1 MWESRVL
8 CEISKSLWKP
18 FCGFHRDVIS
28 IAVFVVFVVAD
39 AIETGIRGR
48 LYPYPVS
55 DRGSWRL
62 LRGRRSRSV
71 GRIAP
76 RLVTGDVWSPRAL
89 VLADALAAVARAPA
103 ASAASDP
110 CDSSGRRIPESPCGG
125 RGDRSRPPCPSG
137 RERSD
142 PTD

>member
-28 IAVFVVFVVAD
+28 TVVFVVFVVVVVAD
-39 AIETGIRGR
+39 AIEAGSQGR
-48 LYPYPVS
+48 LYPYRRS
-55 DRGSWRL
+55 DRRSWRL
-62 LRGRRSRSV
+62 LDGRCSRTEPSNRP
-71 GRIAP
+71 GLI
-76 RLVTGDVWSPRAL
+76 TCDVWAPRAL

-110 CDSSGRRIPESPCGG
+110 CDS
-125 RGDRSRPPCPSG
+125 
-137 RERSD
+137 
-142 PTD
+142 